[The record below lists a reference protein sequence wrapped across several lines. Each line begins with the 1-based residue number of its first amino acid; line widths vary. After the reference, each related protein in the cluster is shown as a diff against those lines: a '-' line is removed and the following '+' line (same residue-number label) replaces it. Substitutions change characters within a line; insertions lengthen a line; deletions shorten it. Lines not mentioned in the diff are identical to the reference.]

1 MTHSDIIKLAREARL
16 DVKEPSWGY
25 CEVYHFAG
33 YEEPMMRFAHLV
45 AAYERECCAK
55 VCEARYMGDNNREDM
70 EAKRC
75 AAAIR
80 ARSNS

>member
-1 MTHSDIIKLAREARL
+1 MTHNDIIKLAREARL

-45 AAYERECCAK
+45 AAHEREACAK
-55 VCEARYMGDNNREDM
+55 VVDAYAPVGLNTVLTTV
-70 EAKRC
+70 

-80 ARSNS
+80 ARGQA